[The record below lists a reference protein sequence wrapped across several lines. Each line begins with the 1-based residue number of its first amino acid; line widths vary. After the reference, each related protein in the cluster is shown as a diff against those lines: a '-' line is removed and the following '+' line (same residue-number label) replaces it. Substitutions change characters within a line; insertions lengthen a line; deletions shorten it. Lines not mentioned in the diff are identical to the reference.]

1 MHIKFGLD
9 EEIIGH
15 LAVNFISN
23 YKTNGVDS
31 KKNKF
36 PSSDFPG
43 HRDSTE
49 VYLIGFPLGEGY
61 VIHRW
66 YHFCCCQ
73 Q

>member
-31 KKNKF
+31 KKKRF

-49 VYLIGFPLGEGY
+49 VYLIGFPL
-61 VIHRW
+61 
-66 YHFCCCQ
+66 
-73 Q
+73 